1 MAVITSPSCSLS
13 RRLATHMLAAVMAC
27 AVPGAVSVFA
37 QDLPPPGDT
46 KPKPKPKPPRTGGGP
61 AQPAGPAAP
70 ASPSLLLSA
79 DLPCTVTID
88 GAEKHHI
95 SGAPKKVNVSI
106 GQHLLSA
113 VSDDGRLKSEQIVET
128 KGAGQQVVVQIKLS
142 DAAGTRPEDFDK
154 AAAAAWLAITD
165 VKVAGQYVGGVLNK
179 SFGFHDLTLS
189 TAIHTANEYLKREL
203 EEFKKYTPSDP
214 ARKRILD
221 DFVRTADTA
230 NKYVDFMA
238 KSITAAQGANTF
250 LGEPANLYGQA
261 KALEPT
267 MVLPPETVKDL
278 KNSQAFISALP
289 ADKRERMGLAADP
302 RDVRLGADYYQS
314 SPNMLAVVDKGGL
327 AEKMGFKAGDRL
339 LSLNGQGIA
348 SVWDFKVALRA
359 NAGQKI
365 SVLLERKGKQ
375 ETVNASV
382 PGQLP

>member
-1 MAVITSPSCSLS
+1 MAVITSTPCSPSL
-13 RRLATHMLAAVMAC
+13 RLAARVLAALVAC
-27 AVPGAVSVFA
+27 AVPAPSVLA

-61 AQPAGPAAP
+61 AQPAGPATPAP
-70 ASPSLLLSA
+70 PALLLSS

-88 GAEKHHI
+88 GVEKHQI
-95 SGAPKKVNVSI
+95 SGTPKKVNVSI

-113 VSDDGRLKSEQIVET
+113 VSTDGLLKSEQIVET

-203 EEFKKYTPSDP
+203 EEFKKYAPSDP
-214 ARKRILD
+214 TRKRILD
-221 DFVRTADTA
+221 DFLRASDTA

-238 KSITAAQGANTF
+238 KAITAAQGANSF

-267 MVLPPETVKDL
+267 MVLPPQTVADL
-278 KNSQAFISALP
+278 KNSKAFLSALP

-327 AEKMGFKAGDRL
+327 ADKMGFKAGDRI
-339 LSLNGQGIA
+339 LSVNGQGVA
-348 SVWDFKVALRA
+348 SIWDFKLALRA
-359 NAGQKI
+359 AAGSKI
-365 SVLLERKGKQ
+365 STLVERKGKQ